1 MESALPSLLEVLDLD
16 RVDQG
21 VYVGRPSEDGR
32 NRVFGGHTIAQ
43 ALAAACFSVED
54 MPCHSMH
61 AYFVRPGLPG
71 RPTQYE
77 VSAIRDG
84 NSFATR
90 QVVAVQRDEVVLTL
104 SASFHRSTE
113 SEAGFSYS
121 AAPPVAPS
129 PESFP
134 DEAARTER
142 LLQSLPPDLHDR
154 VRRTMPVEAIRVDDF
169 APLPPPEHDPES
181 FQRTRPSRVWMRA
194 RADAALPDDINFHRC
209 ALAYAS
215 DAGALEPSLR
225 AVGASFGDNGLQ
237 VASLDHA
244 LWFHRPLRFDD
255 WLLFTFE
262 SSVVAEGRALSRG
275 SVFDRKGVLVASI
288 AQEGVLRRRSERA

>member
-1 MESALPSLLEVLDLD
+1 MDSEELPNLLEVLDLD

-21 VYVGRPSEDGR
+21 VYVGRPSVDGR

-43 ALAAACFSVED
+43 ALAAACFSVGD

-90 QVVAVQRDEVVLTL
+90 QVVAVQRDEVVLAL
-104 SASFHRSTE
+104 SASFHQSTPDR
-113 SEAGFSYS
+113 AFSYGA
-121 AAPPVAPS
+121 AAPEAPA

-134 DEAARTER
+134 PEAERTER
-142 LLQSLPPDLHDR
+142 LLQIVPPDLR
-154 VRRTMPVEAIRVDDF
+154 ELVRRRMPIETIRVDDF
-169 APLPPPEHDPES
+169 APLPVPAGEEET
-181 FQRTRPSRVWMRA
+181 FLRTRPSRIWMRA
-194 RADAALPDDINFHRC
+194 RTDVALPDDANFHRC
-209 ALAYAS
+209 AFAYAS
-215 DAGALEPSLR
+215 DAGPLEPCMR
-225 AVGASFGDNGLQ
+225 AVGATFGDASLQ
-237 VASLDHA
+237 VASLDHS

-255 WLLFTFE
+255 WLLFSLE
-262 SSVVAEGRALSRG
+262 CRAVAEGRALSRG
-275 SVFDRKGVLVASI
+275 SVFDRDGVLVASI
-288 AQEGVLRRRSERA
+288 AQEGVVRQRG

>member
-1 MESALPSLLEVLDLD
+1 MDSSALPNLLEVLDLD

-32 NRVFGGHTIAQ
+32 NRVFGGHTISQ
-43 ALAAACFSVED
+43 ALAAACFSVD
-54 MPCHSMH
+54 GMPCHSMH

-104 SASFHRSTE
+104 SASFHRATE
-113 SEAGFSYS
+113 DEAAFSYS
-121 AAPPVAPS
+121 IAPPVAGS
-129 PESFP
+129 PDTFP

-142 LLQSLPPDLHDR
+142 LLQSVPPDLRDL
-154 VRRTMPVEAIRVDDF
+154 VRRRMPVETIRVDDF
-169 APLPPPEHDPES
+169 APLPVPEQQQAET

-194 RADAALPDDINFHRC
+194 RTDMALPDDDNFHRC
-209 ALAYAS
+209 AFAYAS
-215 DAGALEPSLR
+215 DAGPLEPCMR
-225 AVGASFGDNGLQ
+225 AAGASFGDNGLQ
-237 VASLDHA
+237 VASLDHSI
-244 LWFHRPLRFDD
+244 WFHRPLRFDD
-255 WLLFTFE
+255 WLLFVFE
-262 SSVVAEGRALSRG
+262 SAVVAEGRALSRG
-275 SVFDRKGVLVASI
+275 SVFDQKRVLVASI
-288 AQEGVLRRRSERA
+288 AQEGVVRKRA